1 MASRA
6 KHAQRSKRSFK
17 QRMQEYQNF
26 LRSGYFYQ
34 LAKKRNRRATWR
46 TREK

>member
-34 LAKKRNRRATWR
+34 ISRPNKEKK
-46 TREK
+46 